1 MVAGQPRLISLD
13 SACSSTCVLLSSL
26 FFETGGVYKL
36 YIQYGVFATFALAV
50 RHRPGFL

>member
-13 SACSSTCVLLSSL
+13 SACSSTRVLLSSL
-26 FFETGGVYKL
+26 FFEAGGV
-36 YIQYGVFATFALAV
+36 YIQYGAFATFALAV